1 MSNALAQVEFEFVSM
16 GQGPVLLF
24 LHGLFGHP
32 TNWRP
37 TMEALAGDYRVL
49 ALRYP
54 FFEDKHLHGVQALTD
69 YTLAFMDS
77 QGIERASLCGNSLGG
92 QIALDLCLKQP
103 HRLTK
108 LILAGSAGL
117 WEAQPNSRLPRATR
131 EFIRQQA
138 EKIFHDPRHVDDELI
153 EKLYEML
160 KDRVFV
166 RTLLRLARDTQA
178 YTLDDKL
185 QYIQQPTL
193 LVWGEN
199 DKITPPEV
207 AHAFKRKI
215 PGSRLVFLPQCG
227 HAPPLEQPQRF
238 TQEIRR
244 FLSERPGQV

>member
-1 MSNALAQVEFEFVSM
+1 MSNALTQMDFEFIDM

-32 TNWRP
+32 SNWLP
-37 TMEALAGDYRVL
+37 MMQALAGEYRVL

-54 FFEDKHLHGVQALTD
+54 FFEDKRLHGVEALTD
-69 YTLAFMDS
+69 YTLTFMDAH
-77 QGIERASLCGNSLGG
+77 GIERASLCGNSLGG

-103 HRLTK
+103 QRLEK

-117 WEAQPNSRLPRATR
+117 WEAQPGGQLPRATR
-131 EFIRQQA
+131 DFIRQQA
-138 EKIFHDPRHVDDELI
+138 QKIFHDPRHVDDELI
-153 EKLYEML
+153 EKLYAML
-160 KDRVFV
+160 QDRMFA
-166 RTLLRLARDTQA
+166 RTLLRLARDTQS

-185 QYIQQPTL
+185 RFIQQPTL

-199 DKITPPEV
+199 DRITPPEV
-207 AHAFKRKI
+207 AYVFKQKI

-238 TQEIRR
+238 TEEIRS
-244 FLSERPGQV
+244 FLRECTDQA